1 MITEQSLL
9 ELLAIQMGC
18 EYLSDLRY
26 LTIAQRNYLVQKL
39 IPLSPRQEDL
49 RDWNKVLTYLTGEPA
64 EKTALAAKA
73 RLIEF
78 LSAVKEADGSDSQK
92 HLREMK

>member
-26 LTIAQRNYLVQKL
+26 LTIAQRNYLAQKL

-73 RLIEF
+73 RLIEL
-78 LSAVKEADGSDSQK
+78 LSADTEEKESRFPKDF
-92 HLREMK
+92 REKI